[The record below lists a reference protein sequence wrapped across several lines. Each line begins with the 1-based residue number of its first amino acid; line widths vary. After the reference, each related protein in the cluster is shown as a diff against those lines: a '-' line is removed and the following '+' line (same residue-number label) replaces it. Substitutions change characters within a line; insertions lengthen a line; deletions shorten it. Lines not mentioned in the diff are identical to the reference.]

1 MGICKSVSLTKK
13 VITTTVSVIDE
24 RLIVRKKPVNN
35 MGRNT
40 GLRSVLIGAST
51 VVRLHGARYAVGAH
65 SANTVVYDIAAR
77 SAADVQ
83 SASTIVYALSARS
96 AVGLKSANMVVYA
109 LGASLAAGL
118 KSANTAVNGGIVRS
132 VIPLDT

>member
-51 VVRLHGARYAVGAH
+51 VVRLHGARYAVGVH
-65 SANTVVYDIAAR
+65 
-77 SAADVQ
+77 
-83 SASTIVYALSARS
+83 
-96 AVGLKSANMVVYA
+96 
-109 LGASLAAGL
+109 
-118 KSANTAVNGGIVRS
+118 SANTAVSALSARGAMGLKSASTAVAGTSVRS
-132 VIPLDT
+132 VTPLDT